1 MVESKSREEFISDN
15 LRLVNHLC
23 KRFSGRGIEYD
34 DLYGAGC
41 VGLIKA
47 VDSFDESRGF
57 CFSTYAVP
65 VILGEIRRLF
75 RDGGSVKVSRSV
87 KELALK
93 IAKVQSAL
101 EYKLCREP
109 TVSELASALGVSA
122 EEITE
127 ATSAAMPCV
136 SLTNFDEEKEN
147 QIDIPVESDQSSLE
161 DKLLLDSAI
170 SKLEPYEQNIIKLRF
185 FEQLTQSETAKLTGM
200 TQVGVSRAEKKILL
214 KLRAIIGSVA

>member
-1 MVESKSREEFISDN
+1 MVEVKNREEFIADN

-23 KRFSGRGIEYD
+23 KRFAGRGIEYD

-41 VGLIKA
+41 VGLVKA
-47 VDSFDESRGF
+47 ADSFDETRGF

-93 IAKVQSAL
+93 INKEQAAL
-101 EYKLCREP
+101 EYKLCRAP
-109 TVSELASALGVSA
+109 TVHEIANALGVSA
-122 EEITE
+122 EEVTE
-127 ATSAAMPCV
+127 ATAAAMPCV
-136 SLTNFDEEKEN
+136 SLTNFDEDREN
-147 QIDIPVESDQSSLE
+147 QTDIPVESNESALE

-170 SKLEPYEQNIIKLRF
+170 SRLEPEEQEIIKLRF

-200 TQVGVSRAEKKILL
+200 TQVSVSRAEKKILM